1 MYISRSF
8 RKIFFVISLVLFLQ
22 CIFVIDSQ
30 AISNSNNSRQA
41 VSRYFED
48 RFEISVPA
56 LPTEYD
62 NLSSNLEDVSIEIKD
77 GKIIISDLV
86 PDQVYNDVKITFNDN
101 LGRKY
106 ELEFD
111 NVITSQPVKADNK
124 FVYDAYGNGLGRKPD
139 HLGFKYWYNRLS
151 SFDITAVDFI
161 MEMVTSDEFNSVYKT
176 ADEKIKA
183 LYKTIVGREADEEG
197 FIYWML
203 EFSTLVDD
211 MGLTDRQ
218 AILELVKRMI
228 MSDEFKDL
236 VDEAGFLYF
245 RE

>member
-1 MYISRSF
+1 MYFF
-8 RKIFFVISLVLFLQ
+8 RDLKKIFFVIILVFLQ
-22 CIFVIDSQ
+22 IIFVVNSQ
-30 AISNSNNSRQA
+30 VVFSLNNSRQS

-48 RFEISVPA
+48 KFEITVPA

-139 HLGFKYWYNRLS
+139 HLGFKYWYNRLD

-183 LYKTIVGREADEEG
+183 LYKTIVGREAEEEG

-203 EFSTLVDD
+203 EFSILVDD

-236 VDEAGFLYF
+236 VEEAGFLYI

>member
-1 MYISRSF
+1 MYFF
-8 RKIFFVISLVLFLQ
+8 RYLKKIFFVIILVFLQ
-22 CIFVIDSQ
+22 IIFVVNSQ
-30 AISNSNNSRQA
+30 VVFSLNNSRQS

-48 RFEISVPA
+48 KFEITVPA

-139 HLGFKYWYNRLS
+139 HLGFKYWYNRLD

-183 LYKTIVGREADEEG
+183 LYKTIVGREAEEEG

-203 EFSTLVDD
+203 EFSILVDD

-218 AILELVKRMI
+218 AIFELVKRMI

-236 VDEAGFLYF
+236 VEEAGFLYI

>member
-1 MYISRSF
+1 MYF
-8 RKIFFVISLVLFLQ
+8 FGDLKKIFFVIILVFLQ
-22 CIFVIDSQ
+22 IIFVVNSQ
-30 AISNSNNSRQA
+30 VVFSLNNSRQS

-48 RFEISVPA
+48 KFEITVPA

-139 HLGFKYWYNRLS
+139 HLGFKYWYNRLD

-183 LYKTIVGREADEEG
+183 LYKTIVGREAEEEG

-203 EFSTLVDD
+203 EFSILVDD

-236 VDEAGFLYF
+236 VEEAGFLYI

>member
-1 MYISRSF
+1 MYFF
-8 RKIFFVISLVLFLQ
+8 RDLKKIFFVIILVFLQ
-22 CIFVIDSQ
+22 IIFVVNSQ
-30 AISNSNNSRQA
+30 VVFSLNNSRQS

-48 RFEISVPA
+48 KFEITVPA

-139 HLGFKYWYNRLS
+139 HLGFKYWYNRLD

-176 ADEKIKA
+176 SDEKIKA
-183 LYKTIVGREADEEG
+183 LYKTIVGREAEEEG

-203 EFSTLVDD
+203 EFSILVDD

-236 VDEAGFLYF
+236 VEEAGFLYI

>member
-1 MYISRSF
+1 MYFF
-8 RKIFFVISLVLFLQ
+8 RDLKKIFFVIILVFLQ
-22 CIFVIDSQ
+22 IIFVVNSQ
-30 AISNSNNSRQA
+30 VVFSLNNSRQS

-48 RFEISVPA
+48 KFEITVPA

-111 NVITSQPVKADNK
+111 NVITSQPVKPDNK

-139 HLGFKYWYNRLS
+139 HLGFKYWYNRLD

-183 LYKTIVGREADEEG
+183 LYKTIVGREAEEEG

-203 EFSTLVDD
+203 EFSILVDD

-236 VDEAGFLYF
+236 VEEAGFLYI

>member
-1 MYISRSF
+1 MYFF
-8 RKIFFVISLVLFLQ
+8 RYLKKIFFVIILVFLQ
-22 CIFVIDSQ
+22 IIFVVNSQ
-30 AISNSNNSRQA
+30 VVFSLNNSRQS

-48 RFEISVPA
+48 KFEITVPA

-139 HLGFKYWYNRLS
+139 HLGFKYWYNRLD

-183 LYKTIVGREADEEG
+183 LYKTIVGREAEEEG

-203 EFSTLVDD
+203 EFSILVDD

-236 VDEAGFLYF
+236 VEEAGFLYI

>member
-1 MYISRSF
+1 MYTF
-8 RKIFFVISLVLFLQ
+8 RNLKKIFFVIILVFLQ
-22 CIFVIDSQ
+22 IIFV
-30 AISNSNNSRQA
+30 SNSKLVFSLKNSTQS

-48 RFEISVPA
+48 KFEIIVPA

-62 NLSSNLEDVSIEIKD
+62 NLSSNLEDVSVEIKGD
-77 GKIIISDLV
+77 KIIISDLV

-111 NVITSQPVKADNK
+111 NVITSKPVKVDNK

-161 MEMVTSDEFNSVYKT
+161 MEMVTSDEFNSVYET
-176 ADEKIKA
+176 ANEKIKA

-203 EFSTLVDD
+203 EFSILVDD

-236 VDEAGFLYF
+236 VEEAGFLYI